1 MTLIKIAYILG
12 LIGYEYGGI
21 SHETRGE
28 KMTGETMLVAMEN
41 QGIEILEPGRLDQNP
56 AAVYLA
62 KLGKR
67 TQRVQADALNVIA
80 DIISPGAN
88 YLAIP
93 WHEIKY
99 QHAQAIRVK
108 LQERYTA
115 GTVNRILSA
124 LRETVH
130 QAWLLGQTTAE
141 NYLKVK
147 EVRNVTENKAAAA
160 AGRQVTSGEIK
171 ALIDVC
177 IEDKSPAGYRD
188 AAIICWMVT
197 QGPRR
202 FEVVGVDLSDYD
214 PQTGQIKFTGKG
226 NKERTNYIENGTA
239 DAFADWLQVRGS
251 EPGPLFIP
259 INKGGNMA
267 MARMT
272 PQAVY
277 NMLNRR
283 IDQAG
288 IKDFSPHD
296 LRRTAAGD
304 MLDAGVDL
312 VLVSKTL
319 GHSDTKTTA
328 GYDRRPEQAKKKA
341 AQSLTVPYKRQLAN

>member
-1 MTLIKIAYILG
+1 
-12 LIGYEYGGI
+12 
-21 SHETRGE
+21 
-28 KMTGETMLVAMEN
+28 MTGETMLAIMESN
-41 QGIEILEPGRLDQNP
+41 GLEILEPGRLDQNP

-67 TQRVQADALNVIA
+67 TRRVQADALNVIA
-80 DIISPGAN
+80 DIISPEVD

-93 WHEIKY
+93 WHEIEY
-99 QHAQAIRVK
+99 QHAQAIRAK

-115 GTVNRILSA
+115 GTVNRMLSA

-147 EVRNVTENKAAAA
+147 EVSNIKENKAAAA

-188 AAIICWMVT
+188 AAIIGWMVT

-202 FEVVGVDLSDYD
+202 FEVVSVDLSDYD
-214 PQTGQIKFTGKG
+214 PETGQIKFTGKG

-239 DAFADWLQVRGS
+239 AAFSDWLQVRGS

-259 INKGGNMA
+259 VNKGGNMT

-277 NMLNRR
+277 NMINRR

-296 LRRTAAGD
+296 LRRTYISNA
-304 MLDAGVDL
+304 LDGGVDL
-312 VLVSKTL
+312 SIVSDTV
-319 GHSDTKTTA
+319 GHSDPKTTK

-341 AQSLTVPYKRQLAN
+341 AQCLTIPYKRRLAN